1 MRWAGRGG
9 APLECGMEALELWEG
24 CFTMCETVTRMLGDT
39 LECLGETLECMG
51 ETKVDKK
58 GRKRLSL
65 GVSDSNLMPD
75 HLSLGLPDSNV
86 SPGRCKTQ
94 IPGLNI

>member
-1 MRWAGRGG
+1 MFGG
-9 APLECGMEALELWEG
+9 DLGMQ
-24 CFTMCETVTRMLGDT
+24 
-39 LECLGETLECMG
+39 G
-51 ETKVDKK
+51 ETKVDEK
-58 GRKRLSL
+58 GRERLSL